1 MSNVVINPKPIHHPL
16 LMATIFDV
24 AQLAGVSIKT
34 VSRVVNREP
43 RISPDTFE
51 KVSRAIEMLGYEP
64 HRGARLMRSGKS
76 GLIGFITGLFSD
88 IEIAKTRAGLSDLNI
103 LRGAQQ
109 ACRAAGK
116 TLLAADMGTGQ
127 NRDSDAVAK
136 LMKTFASH
144 RVEGVIYA
152 APYHQQVLLP
162 PLKDTPL
169 LLVNC
174 FDLDRTPAVV
184 PDDSLGQAR
193 AVDHLVAQGHRR
205 IGYVGI
211 DENKVAGRLRKA
223 AFLETCARHGLDPA
237 LCPVLSGSGL
247 QVPDPF
253 TPLRPALQQIVGRA
267 LRPTALCLGND
278 VMALQ
283 AIRELETLGL
293 RVPQDIAVIGYDNDE
308 VICEIARPR
317 LSTVVLPYFEMGQ
330 IAVQRL
336 LERIA
341 GQPAPAEAW
350 QRVAGEVVAR
360 DSVSPLASMSAADAP
375 ASCAS
380 SASPASTSA
389 PAA

>member
-1 MSNVVINPKPIHHPL
+1 MSNVVICPDSLLSQNP
-16 LMATIFDV
+16 MATIFDV

-43 RISPDTFE
+43 RISPETFE

-88 IEIAKTRAGLSDLNI
+88 IEIAQTRAGLSDLSI

-116 TLLAADMGTGQ
+116 TLLAADMGTGRS
-127 NRDSDAVAK
+127 RDADAVAK
-136 LMKTFASH
+136 LLKTFASH

-174 FDLDRTPAVV
+174 FDLDHTPAVV
-184 PDDSLGQAR
+184 PDDGLGQAR
-193 AVDHLVAQGHRR
+193 VVDHLVAQGHRR
-205 IGYVGI
+205 IGYVGV
-211 DENKVAGRLRKA
+211 DENMVAGRLRKA
-223 AFLETCARHGLDPA
+223 AFLDACARHGLDPA
-237 LCPVLSGSGL
+237 HCPALIGSTL
-247 QVPDPF
+247 QTPDPF
-253 TPLRPALQQIVGRA
+253 TPLRPALQQIVGRTP
-267 LRPTALCLGND
+267 RPTALCLGND
-278 VMALQ
+278 VMALE

-308 VICEIARPR
+308 VICEVTRPR

-341 GQPAPAEAW
+341 GEPAPAEAW
-350 QRVAGEVVAR
+350 QRVAGEVIAR
-360 DSVSPLASMSAADAP
+360 DSVSALAPVSTADTP
-375 ASCAS
+375 A
-380 SASPASTSA
+380 ASTSTPT
-389 PAA
+389 PAASLP

>member
-1 MSNVVINPKPIHHPL
+1 MSHVVITPKPIHHPL
-16 LMATIFDV
+16 PMATIFDV

-88 IEIAKTRAGLSDLNI
+88 IEVAKTRAGLSDLSI

-127 NRDSDAVAK
+127 SREPDAVAK
-136 LMKTFASH
+136 LLKTFASH

-174 FDLDRTPAVV
+174 FDLNHTPAVL
-184 PDDSLGQAR
+184 PDDGLGQAR
-193 AVDHLVAQGHRR
+193 VVDHLVALGHRR

-211 DENKVAGRLRKA
+211 DENMVAGRLRKA
-223 AFLETCARHGLDPA
+223 AFVDACARHGLDPA
-237 LCPVLSGSGL
+237 HCPALSGSTL
-247 QVPDPF
+247 QTPDPF
-253 TPLRPALQQIVGRA
+253 TPLRPALRQIVGRA

-283 AIRELETLGL
+283 AIRELEALGL

-308 VICEIARPR
+308 VICEVARPR
-317 LSTVVLPYFEMGQ
+317 LSTIVLPYFEMGQ
-330 IAVQRL
+330 IAVLRL
-336 LERIA
+336 LARIA
-341 GQPAPAEAW
+341 DEPAPAEAW
-350 QRVAGEVVAR
+350 QRIAGEVVAR
-360 DSVSPLASMSAADAP
+360 DSVSALAP
-375 ASCAS
+375 V
-380 SASPASTSA
+380 SPAAA
-389 PAA
+389 PAATAAFDSTPAPAASLP